1 MNELDSSMLNEIK
14 QTVKDKYHI
23 VLFICGIFKKSKL
36 MKQRVEKWLLEAG
49 GVRGSR
55 ERLVK
60 REKLSLIK

>member
-1 MNELDSSMLNEIK
+1 MDELNSGMLNEMK

-23 VLFICGIFKKSKL
+23 VLFIIGLKKN
-36 MKQRVEKWLLEAG
+36 QTHEIVEKWLLEAG

-60 REKLSLIK
+60 RVKLSLIK